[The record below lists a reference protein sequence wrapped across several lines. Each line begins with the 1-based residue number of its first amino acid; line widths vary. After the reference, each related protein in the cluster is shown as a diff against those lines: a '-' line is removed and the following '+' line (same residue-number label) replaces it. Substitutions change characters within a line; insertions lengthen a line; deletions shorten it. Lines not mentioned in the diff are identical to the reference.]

1 MSEEI
6 GSDNPPEPERGSL
19 SAISISYPSPVECAI
34 FFFFLR
40 YFHRIF
46 PLLLILIL
54 IRHRVLKE
62 DDGGGGGGDRGVEG
76 EKVAGEVEG
85 AKHSRGRSTGNC
97 RILHIRDD
105 NSFGVKIAAV

>member
-46 PLLLILIL
+46 PLLLLIL

-62 DDGGGGGGDRGVEG
+62 DDDGGGGRGVEG

-105 NSFGVKIAAV
+105 NSFGVKITAV